1 MDLKEAENL
10 TNKLIASHEIILK
23 ENQEKKNNINKQIEK
38 RTMQLFDHLFL
49 NQIKLIKQNEQI
61 ESNLNLKSTELID
74 KLKHLIKQQNIEI
87 EEIIDTLDEI
97 NQELSNL
104 HYSYQFET
112 DEKLENILSIGR
124 LVSNF

>member
-10 TNKLIASHEIILK
+10 ANKLIASHEIILK